1 MAWHNGKYVAYY
13 RVSTLRQGQSG
24 LGLDAQRKTVADYL
38 NGGNWKL
45 VEEYV
50 ETETAS
56 GKKHRPQLEAA
67 IAACKKHKATLVVA
81 KLDRLYRNVH
91 FITKLLED
99 KVDFVCCDM
108 PEATTLTI
116 HILAAVAQH
125 EREMISERTKVALQ
139 ALKARGAI
147 LGSPNPE
154 VGSKIGNAVKQKN
167 ADDFARNLKPIIRDI
182 QGSGLTTLREIARA
196 LENRGIKTPRGGT
209 TWHASQVSNIIRR
222 KKK

>member
-1 MAWHNGKYVAYY
+1 MAQHQGKFVAYY

-24 LGLDAQRKTVADYL
+24 LGLDAQRNAVVDYL
-38 NGGNWKL
+38 NGGKWQL

-50 ETETAS
+50 ETESAS

-108 PEATTLTI
+108 PEANKLTI
-116 HILAAVAQH
+116 HILAAVAEH
-125 EREMISERTKVALQ
+125 EREMISERTKVALA
-139 ALKARGAI
+139 ALKERGEI
-147 LGSPNPE
+147 LGSPTPE
-154 VGSKIGNAVKQKN
+154 VGSKIGNAVKRKQ
-167 ADDFARNLKPIIRDI
+167 ADDYARNLQPIIRDI
-182 QGSGLTTLREIARA
+182 QDAGMTTLREIARA
-196 LENRGIKTPRGGT
+196 LEGRGVKTPRGGT
-209 TWHASQVSNIIRR
+209 TWHPSQVSNVLNR
-222 KKK
+222 KVK